1 MVDGDAGRVKEWNR
15 YVVDDVD
22 EQVEQPR
29 RGWGWKAE
37 GESIMK

>member
-1 MVDGDAGRVKEWNR
+1 MVDAGRVKEWNR

-29 RGWGWKAE
+29 GVGDGRPR
-37 GESIMK
+37 ESQS